1 MCIFFTKL
9 AINLLKTI
17 MKKHIYTL
25 VVVAI
30 FVSCTTKYKATQT
43 AAVAEPVKEIAKEPV
58 IEKTQEAIVEKV
70 TTVAEV
76 AEPTTVLKFAS
87 ESPIF
92 NNALSKCQL
101 QSSFISKSIT
111 KLDDYVSDFFYLN
124 DNKLVMTN
132 DNVKSRTELRNLTH
146 FDKSENNTMY
156 IKARLEATEGD
167 KVTIAQVSNKFS
179 GSNLFKIVIDGNKV
193 NYRFYNNQDKTA
205 KEDEEKGYFNSLING
220 DFELSININNNLITA
235 TINGESK
242 TFAIGPKWTAEND
255 GNYYFKTGVNSSK
268 DGKCRI
274 TYSNLTFN

>member
-1 MCIFFTKL
+1 
-9 AINLLKTI
+9 